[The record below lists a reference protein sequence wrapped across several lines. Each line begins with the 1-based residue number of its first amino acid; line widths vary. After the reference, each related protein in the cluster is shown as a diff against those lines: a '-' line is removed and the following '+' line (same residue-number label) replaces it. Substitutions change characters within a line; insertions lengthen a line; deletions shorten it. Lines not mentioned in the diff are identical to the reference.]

1 MFCKGE
7 SRSGTII
14 VEANEP
20 IAREKKRKRKNR
32 QNPLLIFF
40 PSYLSTLSI
49 LSDQPLPPLLL
60 LLVFATFRLLTLVPF
75 VYHEEAEEP
84 TIFSGVVRISY
95 VQVVLKDENTE
106 HVTNVSVL
114 IYNSQMLLQNLH
126 SFAKLSS
133 LVVHIFLAETII
145 R

>member
-20 IAREKKRKRKNR
+20 IAREKKGKRKNR

-60 LLVFATFRLLTLVPF
+60 LLVFATFLPF

-84 TIFSGVVRISY
+84 TIFSDVVRISY
-95 VQVVLKDENTE
+95 VQVVLLKDENTE

-114 IYNSQMLLQNLH
+114 IYNSQMPLRNLH

-133 LVVHIFLAETII
+133 LVVHTFLAETII